1 MSVFEL
7 EESAV
12 AATEQMLSQT
22 GARVREEANRA
33 ASSITSLHGSAWEG
47 QAMSCAGNKQTGEF
61 LPVVQ
66 KLQAEIDHIAEAL
79 GLGRRTTISADAEY
93 GTRIQNVE
101 LANFARI

>member
-12 AATEQMLSQT
+12 ATTEQMLIDT
-22 GARVREEANRA
+22 GARVRAEADRA
-33 ASSITSLHGSAWEG
+33 ASTITGLRGGAWEG
-47 QAMSCAGNKQTGEF
+47 QAMNCAGNKQTGEF

-66 KLQAEIDHIAEAL
+66 KLQAEIDHISEAL
-79 GLGRRTTISADAEY
+79 GLGRQTTVSADADS
-93 GTRIQNVE
+93 GTRIQSVE